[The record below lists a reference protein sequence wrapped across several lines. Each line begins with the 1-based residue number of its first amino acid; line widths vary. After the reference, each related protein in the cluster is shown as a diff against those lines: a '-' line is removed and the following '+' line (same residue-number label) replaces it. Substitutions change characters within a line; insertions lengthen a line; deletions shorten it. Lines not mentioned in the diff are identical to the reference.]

1 MRDEDDNWFD
11 ALAGR
16 SGGEAAATND
26 AHARAIRAAILSRSA
41 AEEIPVAAEDPTRE
55 AALIARARTAGVLL
69 PVAGGRA
76 SRRGTGWLA
85 AAAIAC
91 VAVGVTL
98 QMNTRSPT
106 PITRGAASGIVRIR
120 APDPLRLKQELIREL
135 EEAGVHARGYEQLG
149 RQGIDADLPMPVTAE
164 VRNLLGRHGIALPAD
179 GVLQVEIESASAP

>member
-16 SGGEAAATND
+16 SGGEVAATND

-41 AEEIPVAAEDPTRE
+41 AEEIPVAAEDPMRE
-55 AALIARARTAGVLL
+55 AALIARARAAGVL

-76 SRRGTGWLA
+76 GRRRTGWLA
-85 AAAIAC
+85 AAAMAC
-91 VAVGVTL
+91 VAVGLTL

-106 PITRGAASGIVRIR
+106 PVTRGAASGLVRMR
-120 APDPLRLKQELIREL
+120 APDPLRLRQELIREL

-164 VRNLLGRHGIALPAD
+164 VRDLLRRHGIALPAD
-179 GVLQVEIESASAP
+179 GMLQVEIESASAP

>member
-41 AEEIPVAAEDPTRE
+41 AEETPVAAEDPMRE
-55 AALIARARTAGVLL
+55 VALIARARATGVL

-76 SRRGTGWLA
+76 SRRRIGWLA
-85 AAAIAC
+85 AAAMAC

-98 QMNTRSPT
+98 QMNTRSPA

-120 APDPLRLKQELIREL
+120 APDPLHLKQELIREL
-135 EEAGVHARGYEQLG
+135 EEAGVHARGYEQMG
-149 RQGIDADLPMPVTAE
+149 AQGIDADLPMPVTAE
-164 VRNLLGRHGIALPAD
+164 VRDVLDRHGIALPAD

>member
-1 MRDEDDNWFD
+1 MHDEDDNWFD

-26 AHARAIRAAILSRSA
+26 VHAQAIRAAILSRSA

-98 QMNTRSPT
+98 QMNTRSPA